1 MGAREKAKAKQKY
14 EAEKAKEFFEKT
26 GIRDESEDF
35 KLENMINKYE
45 FDMAQM
51 KLQDRK
57 KRKEQRIK
65 AFKDLNNI
73 DPETGKPYKEG
84 Q

>member
-45 FDMAQM
+45 FDMA
-51 KLQDRK
+51 
-57 KRKEQRIK
+57 
-65 AFKDLNNI
+65 
-73 DPETGKPYKEG
+73 
-84 Q
+84 